1 MRSLHHFFSNDSLY
15 ITGNRSIVMKRGTVP
30 VNTRRTDEKGN
41 NSVRRL
47 QDRNTGRAFG
57 TRAKLQKK
65 KGYLETPE
73 QGRTKGSREEQNGL
87 QASDYQH
94 AEAD

>member
-1 MRSLHHFFSNDSLY
+1 MPSLHHFFSNDSLY

-30 VNTRRTDEKGN
+30 ENTRRTDEKGN
-41 NSVRRL
+41 NSVRWL

>member
-1 MRSLHHFFSNDSLY
+1 M
-15 ITGNRSIVMKRGTVP
+15 
-30 VNTRRTDEKGN
+30 
-41 NSVRRL
+41 
-47 QDRNTGRAFG
+47 
-57 TRAKLQKK
+57 RAKLKKK
-65 KGYLETPE
+65 KGYLKTPE